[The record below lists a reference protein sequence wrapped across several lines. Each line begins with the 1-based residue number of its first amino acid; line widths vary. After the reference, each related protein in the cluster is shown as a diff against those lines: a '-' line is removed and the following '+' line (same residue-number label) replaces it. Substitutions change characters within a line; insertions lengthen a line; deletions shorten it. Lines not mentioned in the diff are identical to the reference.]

1 MNVTVIPINAD
12 VPPVAVTPGQSLS
25 ARERGAVHFRNAVQK
40 EFGQGP
46 KRSADLIT
54 GYKRGWDDA
63 VSFLRAQGT
72 VR

>member
-1 MNVTVIPINAD
+1 MNIPITSSETS
-12 VPPVAVTPGQSLS
+12 VVVTPGQALS
-25 ARERGAVHFRNAVQK
+25 ARERGAVHFRDSVAK

-63 VSFLRAQGT
+63 VAFLRAQGM